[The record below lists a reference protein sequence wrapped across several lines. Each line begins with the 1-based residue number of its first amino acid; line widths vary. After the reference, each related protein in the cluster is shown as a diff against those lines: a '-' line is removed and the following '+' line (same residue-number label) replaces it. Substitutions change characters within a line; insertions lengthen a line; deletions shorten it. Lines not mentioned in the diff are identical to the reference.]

1 MRFDLKN
8 VRYEGP
14 DSKNPFSFKFYNRDE
29 KINGKKMS
37 EHMKF
42 ALSYWHTVGQEGTDV
57 FG

>member
-29 KINGKKMS
+29 KINGKK
-37 EHMKF
+37 
-42 ALSYWHTVGQEGTDV
+42 
-57 FG
+57 